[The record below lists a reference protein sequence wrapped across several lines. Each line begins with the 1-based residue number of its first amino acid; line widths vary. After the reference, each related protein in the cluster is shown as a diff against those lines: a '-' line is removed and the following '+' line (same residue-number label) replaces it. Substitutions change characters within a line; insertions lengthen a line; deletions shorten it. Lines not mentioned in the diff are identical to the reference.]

1 MNNFQKETLYD
12 ARKKNTLIA
21 YLLGGLLGGFGI
33 HHFYLERYQH
43 GVAYIIMTVLTLVFA
58 PFSLVL
64 CIMFLV
70 DLCLT
75 WKYVKE
81 YNTNVRNQIEMM
93 EE

>member
-12 ARKKNTLIA
+12 ARKKNTLVA
-21 YLLGGLLGGFGI
+21 YLLGGFFAVIGA
-33 HHFYLERYQH
+33 HHLYLDRYEH
-43 GVAYIIMTVLTLVFA
+43 AVGYIAVFILTMIFSPFVIVYFIMCV
-58 PFSLVL
+58 
-64 CIMFLV
+64 I

-93 EE
+93 ED